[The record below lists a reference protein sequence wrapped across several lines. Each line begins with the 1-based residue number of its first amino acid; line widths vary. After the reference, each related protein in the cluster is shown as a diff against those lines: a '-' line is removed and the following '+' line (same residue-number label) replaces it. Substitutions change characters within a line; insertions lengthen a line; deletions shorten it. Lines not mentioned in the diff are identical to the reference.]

1 MSEENNYL
9 SSIVH
14 FFSEFPEEPRVYSFF
29 LDGVFH
35 WMESDYIIGEI
46 LISSE
51 EDLKEVHQIL
61 MSMTHTEES
70 IHRFLELMAKAY
82 VMAR

>member
-1 MSEENNYL
+1 MDGEKYVTY
-9 SSIVH
+9 IQR
-14 FFSEFPEEPRVYSFF
+14 FFSQYPEEPRVYTFF

-46 LISSE
+46 LMASD

-61 MSMTHTEES
+61 KSMVHTEDS
-70 IHRFLELMAKAY
+70 IHRFLELMAKA
-82 VMAR
+82 M